1 MSMLEVKQSKV
12 DEKAEHNLTCL
23 AAGAKAAADPARASS
38 AKTFMLI
45 LYCPNLGMK
54 CRILFVEFHGK
65 TQLLYQYTHAKM
77 V

>member
-54 CRILFVEFHGK
+54 CRR
-65 TQLLYQYTHAKM
+65 
-77 V
+77 